1 MLRMLAVPLILLA
14 TSAWAHDWEIR
25 YAQLPD
31 QTPEWTVMGRIP
43 GWSIDISAA
52 GTTIEIG
59 GDEGPYRGIVLI
71 GRPWTVPQARAVEVC
86 LEYQTYCA
94 ISTEDMKRSGTVQ
107 LMAFTRDGWDTLAT
121 DPARAEIL
129 GVGAEAAKPLWQ
141 KGVHAQGDD
150 VTEWAPW
157 KQDAPLGALREMV
170 GQEVILAIVWSAYHF
185 EPEWAKFRNLE
196 VRLTT
201 PRDLEEEFLHQ
212 LDLDRPELVA
222 VKAALARG
230 DRDAA
235 KAALVAHMRTRAQ
248 PSLPSIPTDAPESVI
263 TQADETLRHTFRLA
277 SCPPTTIGEQI
288 RWNEDPHNY
297 DQWAIALNRHFHWLS
312 LGRAYAA
319 SGDEKYAREFAAHV
333 RSWVDAMPVQIG
345 STYIEGPYVEPGLSN
360 LSLDAGIRMAQTWW
374 QAYAYFKDSPSFD
387 VDTQMLMLRSFW
399 EHGVYLMDERVWH
412 PKSNWGAM
420 EVNGLFT
427 LAVMMPEMRDSALWL
442 ETAKRRLVE
451 ALAAQVYPDGA
462 QIELA
467 PGYHGVTLSNVVG
480 ALELARRNSVDL
492 PPDFATCL
500 EKMYEYYAAISTPD
514 GRMPA
519 VNDSGWGR
527 VGSALRKGAELF
539 PQRQDFI
546 YVAGGG
552 AEGTP
557 PERTSWS
564 LPYAGW
570 HMMRTGW
577 TPADK
582 YLFFE
587 TGPYGAAHQ
596 HEDQLSLLLHAGGK
610 TLLTEGGVYSYDRSQ
625 WRSYVLSSRA
635 HNVVHVDGLEQQRR
649 GLRET
654 TTTTPYESRWS
665 SDADF
670 DYAQGTYSSG
680 FGPQRE
686 LRVDHTRRVLFVKPD
701 YWIVG
706 DTFTPEDDRQ
716 HTYEALFHLDADEAI
731 IDDETRAVSV
741 TVADAGLRIIP
752 LAETRPEVEIIT
764 GQTEPI
770 VQGWLPTGRH
780 NELRPIP
787 TAVFRWVATGPLTVV
802 YALVPREGGQWP
814 VTGCKCLAGS
824 TATSILAEMALTDG
838 GRDLLAVGDV
848 GARADLPG
856 LGVTAAELTLARI
869 AADGTPRTRFD
880 LE

>member
-1 MLRMLAVPLILLA
+1 MLRMLAVPLICLA
-14 TSAWAHDWEIR
+14 TSAWAHDWEVR
-25 YAQLPD
+25 YAQLAD
-31 QTPEWTVMGRIP
+31 QTPEWTAMGRVP
-43 GWSIDISAA
+43 GWSIGISAD
-52 GTTIEIG
+52 GSIIEID

-71 GRPWTVPQARAVEVC
+71 GRPWALPDARAVEVG
-86 LEYQTYCA
+86 LEYQTFCA
-94 ISTEDMKRSGTVQ
+94 ISTEGMKRSGTVQ
-107 LMAFTRDGWDTLAT
+107 LMVFTREGWDALAT
-121 DPARAEIL
+121 DPEKALDLAL
-129 GVGAEAAKPLWQ
+129 APKPLWQ
-141 KGVHAQGDD
+141 KGIHAQGDD
-150 VTEWAPW
+150 VTEWLPW
-157 KQDAPLGALREMV
+157 RQEARLGALGGMA
-170 GQEVILAIVWSAYHF
+170 GQQVILAIVWSAYHF
-185 EPEWAKFRNLE
+185 EPEWAKFRNLD
-196 VRLTT
+196 VKLTT
-201 PRDLEEEFLHQ
+201 PRDLEADFLQQ
-212 LDLDRPELVA
+212 LDLDRPELAA
-222 VKAALARG
+222 VKAALERG

-235 KAALVAHMRTRAQ
+235 RTALVTHMRTREQ
-248 PSLPSIPTDAPESVI
+248 PLLPPIPTDAPDGVMA
-263 TQADETLRHTFRLA
+263 QADETLRHTFRLA

-319 SGDEKYAREFAAHV
+319 TGDEKYAREFTAQV

-345 STYIEGPYVEPGLSN
+345 STYIEGPSVEPGLSN

-399 EHGVYLMDERVWH
+399 EHAVYLMDERVWH
-412 PKSNWGAM
+412 PRSNWGAM

-427 LAVMMPEMRDSALWL
+427 LAVMMPEMRDSRLWL
-442 ETAKRRLVE
+442 DTANQRLVE

-462 QIELA
+462 QMELA
-467 PGYHGVTLSNVVG
+467 PGYHGVTLNNVVG
-480 ALELARRNSVDL
+480 ALELARLNSVEL
-492 PPDFATCL
+492 PPDFATGL
-500 EKMYEYYAAISTPD
+500 ERMYEYYAAISSPD
-514 GRMPA
+514 GRTPA

-527 VGSALRKGAELF
+527 VAGALRKGAELF
-539 PQRQDFI
+539 PQRQDFL
-546 YVAGGG
+546 YVASAG

-557 PERTSWS
+557 PEKTSWS

-596 HEDQLSLLLHAGGK
+596 HEDQLNLLLHAGGK
-610 TLLTEGGVYSYDRSQ
+610 TLLTEGGVYSYDRSE
-625 WRSYVLSSRA
+625 WRRYVLSSRA

-654 TTTTPYESRWS
+654 MTAADPYESRWS
-665 SDADF
+665 SVADF

-686 LRVDHTRRVLFVKPD
+686 LRVTHTRRVLFVKPD
-701 YWIVG
+701 YWIVI
-706 DTFTPEDDRQ
+706 DSFTPEDERQ

-731 IDDETRAVSV
+731 VDDETRAVTV
-741 TVADAGLRIIP
+741 TVGDTGLRIIP
-752 LAETRPEVEIIT
+752 IAAALPEVEIIK
-764 GQTEPI
+764 GQTEPV

-787 TAVFRWVATGPLTVV
+787 TAVFRWAAAGPRTVAYVL
-802 YALVPREGGQWP
+802 APREEAQWP
-814 VTGCKCLAGS
+814 VTVCKCLPGS
-824 TATSILAEMALTDG
+824 TATSIVSELALAAG
-838 GRDLLAVGDV
+838 GRDLLAVGGGESV
-848 GARADLPG
+848 LDLPG
-856 LGVTAAELTLARI
+856 VGEADAEVTLVRLRE
-869 AADGTPRTRFD
+869 DGTIRARFD